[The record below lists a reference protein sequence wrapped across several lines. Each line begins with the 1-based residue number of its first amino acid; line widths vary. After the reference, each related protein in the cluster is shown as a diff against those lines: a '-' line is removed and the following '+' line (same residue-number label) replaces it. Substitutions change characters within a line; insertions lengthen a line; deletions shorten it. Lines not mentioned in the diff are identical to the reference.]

1 MTDVPPITV
10 GHLKE
15 IWKQHNVSDDDTIEF
30 HFCNHKVN
38 QSFDNQFPDMSRE
51 VEFEGH
57 IYKRP
62 FGILMEFEPSI
73 IEEDDDEEYEDDE
86 PSDQEMMAAFG
97 TKWHDGL

>member
-10 GHLKE
+10 RQLKALLE
-15 IWKQHNVSDDDTIEF
+15 VHNVSDDDTVEF
-30 HFCNHKVN
+30 HFCNHKK
-38 QSFDNQFPDMSRE
+38 SKTFDNQFPEIARE
-51 VEFEGH
+51 VEFKG

-73 IEEDDDEEYEDDE
+73 IDEDDDEEYEDDE

>member
-1 MTDVPPITV
+1 MGKTYPQPHPFHCNNKLMTDVPPLTV

-30 HFCNHKVN
+30 HFCNSNKN
-38 QSFDNQFPDMSRE
+38 ESFDKDFPQVDRE
-51 VEFEGH
+51 IEFEGH

-73 IEEDDDEEYEDDE
+73 IEEDDDEEEE
-86 PSDQEMMAAFG
+86 N
-97 TKWHDGL
+97 

>member
-10 GHLKE
+10 KLLKE
-15 IWKQHNVSDDDTIEF
+15 IWKEHNVSDDDTIEF
-30 HFCNHKVN
+30 HFCNHKGN
-38 QSFDNQFPDMSRE
+38 KTFDNQFPDMSRE
-51 VEFEGH
+51 VEFEG

>member
-30 HFCNHKVN
+30 HFCNHKGN
-38 QSFDNQFPDMSRE
+38 KTFDNQFPDMSRE
-51 VEFEGH
+51 VEFEG

-86 PSDQEMMAAFG
+86 PSDKESMAAFG